1 MPWQLILDV
10 TVAILLMVFIAYAVA
25 LSRQLKEL
33 RKSRDQMERVIKTF
47 NEATARAEAGI
58 PRLRK
63 TAEEAGRALDEHV
76 AKARTLRDDLAY
88 MVERADGMAARLEG
102 SVRFARGES
111 KPSSKDSRVAE
122 GRASEGKGVEPRGV
136 EPRGV
141 EPRGLE
147 PRGIEARG
155 GASKGVEA
163 WADDAG
169 DQDARLTAARPR
181 PRVRADS
188 GDRSVSGGI
197 GSGADGGRG
206 PLGGTRPLGGL
217 GAGRSKSA
225 TGETTMDDERSEAE
239 RELLRALQSAR

>member
-10 TVAILLMVFIAYAVA
+10 TVAILLVAFIAYAVA

-33 RKSRDQMERVIKTF
+33 RKSRDEMERVIKTF

-63 TAEEAGRALDEHV
+63 TAEDAGRSLDEHV

-88 MVERADGMAARLEG
+88 MVERADGMAVRLEG
-102 SVRFARGES
+102 AVRVARGEV
-111 KPSSKDSRVAE
+111 KPSPKE
-122 GRASEGKGVEPRGV
+122 GRPPEGRGV
-136 EPRGV
+136 EVKGLEPKGVDPRGV

-147 PRGIEARG
+147 PRNGVG
-155 GASKGVEA
+155 KGVETWNEA
-163 WADDAG
+163 ASV
-169 DQDARLTAARPR
+169 QDARLAAARPR
-181 PRVRADS
+181 PRVRTELL
-188 GDRSVSGGI
+188 DRPTAGG
-197 GSGADGGRG
+197 SDVRG

-217 GAGRSKSA
+217 DAAKSNA
-225 TGETTMDDERSEAE
+225 DAEEDFTVDDERSEAE

>member
-1 MPWQLILDV
+1 MPWQLILDI
-10 TVAILLMVFIAYAVA
+10 TVAILLLVFIAYAVA

-63 TAEEAGRALDEHV
+63 TAEEAGRALDERV

-111 KPSSKDSRVAE
+111 KPSAKDGRVAE
-122 GRASEGKGVEPRGV
+122 GRNGEGKGSEARGV

-147 PRGIEARG
+147 PPQGGEARG
-155 GASKGVEA
+155 GAGAAGVEA
-163 WADDAG
+163 WARSAG
-169 DQDARLTAARPR
+169 ADQDARLTAARPR

-188 GDRSVSGGI
+188 GDRAISTAV
-197 GSGADGGRG
+197 DGGRG

-217 GAGRSKSA
+217 GVERPKSA
-225 TGETTMDDERSEAE
+225 TGEAGMDDERSEAE